1 MGGRPAIVSGA
12 RPSRAGA
19 DVSNSRRPQNAPRP
33 HNGPAAKTSGKPT
46 AKTTAKSAKPQTAA
60 QKRAA
65 QAEAARTAHVSPF
78 RRWLERTSGPLL
90 TRFAR
95 APKWAVLLLLVSLMI
110 GGLTLPTYLGAA
122 MLLTLTLFL
131 AWITALAWPALSP
144 GGKAMRALVVGIM
157 MGAIYFKATG
167 QA

>member
-1 MGGRPAIVSGA
+1 M
-12 RPSRAGA
+12 
-19 DVSNSRRPQNAPRP
+19 SNSRRPQNAPRP
-33 HNGPAAKTSGKPT
+33 QNGPAPKPAT
-46 AKTTAKSAKPQTAA
+46 RPAKPQTAA

-65 QAEAARTAHVSPF
+65 QAQTARTAKVTPF
-78 RRWLERTSGPLL
+78 RRRLEQVSGPLL

-95 APKWAVLLLLVSLMI
+95 APKWAVLLLLVSLMV

-144 GGKAMRALVVGIM
+144 GGKAMRSLVVGIM
-157 MGAIYFKATG
+157 VGAVYFKATG
-167 QA
+167 RA

>member
-33 HNGPAAKTSGKPT
+33 ENGPARKP
-46 AKTTAKSAKPQTAA
+46 APRPAKPQTAA

-65 QAEAARTAHVSPF
+65 QAQAARTANVSPF
-78 RRWLERTSGPLL
+78 RRWLEQTSGPLL

-144 GGKAMRALVVGIM
+144 GGKAMRSLVVGIM
-157 MGAIYFKATG
+157 LGAIYFKATG
-167 QA
+167 RA